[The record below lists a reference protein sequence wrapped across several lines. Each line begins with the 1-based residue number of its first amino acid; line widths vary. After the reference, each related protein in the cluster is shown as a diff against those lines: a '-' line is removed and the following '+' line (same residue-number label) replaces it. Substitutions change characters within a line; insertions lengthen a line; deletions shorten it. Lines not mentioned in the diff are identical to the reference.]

1 MSPRKIIIIGGGP
14 AGMMAAIKA
23 AQTLRDSGFAAG
35 RDADIVLYDKND
47 RLGRKI
53 YLTGKGRCNITNMKT
68 WEEFSTHIHPN
79 REFLK
84 HSFRIFSNEDVRD
97 FFEGIGVPT
106 TIEQGQRLFPVS
118 MKASD
123 VAQALE
129 RKVHELGVNVETCRL
144 EHLPE
149 PSSDCAVILATGGKS
164 YPLTGSTGDG
174 YAMAREAGHTV
185 SRTFPSLTALMPE
198 GYDLSLDGLTLK
210 NVSLCL
216 YVDRT
221 MVQSEEGELT
231 FTADGI
237 EGALGFRLSR
247 KAVWAL
253 ENGQKVELSLDLKP
267 ALSEDKIS
275 SRILRE
281 TASRASRGD
290 GKVTSSLL
298 RSMMPEQLVEPFI
311 RANQGLTFDNLP
323 QRLKDWRFRISSC
336 KGYER
341 AVVTAGGVSLKEIV
355 PKTLAS
361 RLVEGLFF
369 AGEVIDLDGDTG
381 GYNLQ
386 IAFSTGATAG
396 ISAAKF
402 LAR

>member
-1 MSPRKIIIIGGGP
+1 
-14 AGMMAAIKA
+14 MMAAIRA
-23 AQTLRDSGFAAG
+23 AQTLRDSSPATG
-35 RDADIVLYDKND
+35 RDVDIVLYDKND

-68 WEEFSTHIHPN
+68 WEEFSAHIHPN

-84 HSFRIFSNEDVRD
+84 HSFRGFSNEDVRD
-97 FFEGIGVPT
+97 FFEGVGVPT

-118 MKASD
+118 MKAAD
-123 VAQALE
+123 VALALE
-129 RKVHELGVNVETCRL
+129 KAVQELGVRVEICRL
-144 EHLPE
+144 EHLPK

-174 YAMAREAGHTV
+174 YAMAQEAGHTI
-185 SRTFPSLTALMPE
+185 SRTFPSLTALMPD
-198 GYDLSLDGLTLK
+198 GYDRSLAGLTLK
-210 NVSLCL
+210 NVSLSL
-216 YVDRT
+216 YVDHT
-221 MVQSEEGELT
+221 MVQSEDGELT

-267 ALSEDKIS
+267 ALNEEKIA

-281 TASRASRGD
+281 NASCASRGN

-311 RANQGLTFDNLP
+311 RANPGLTFDNLP
-323 QRLKDWRFRISSC
+323 QGLKDWRFKINSY

-355 PKTLAS
+355 PKTMAS

-386 IAFSTGATAG
+386 IAFSTGAMAG
-396 ISAAKF
+396 VSAAKF